1 MKDTAVDQQT
11 SICILWCIIH
21 KDGRFLWKQFKCK
34 FVSAEVF
41 SLSTWI
47 CTLKYFMKLKKTEKK
62 SAVYG
67 GKVMVYYVQVLKYI
81 LLQAS

>member
-1 MKDTAVDQQT
+1 
-11 SICILWCIIH
+11 
-21 KDGRFLWKQFKCK
+21 
-34 FVSAEVF
+34 
-41 SLSTWI
+41 
-47 CTLKYFMKLKKTEKK
+47 MKLGKTEKK